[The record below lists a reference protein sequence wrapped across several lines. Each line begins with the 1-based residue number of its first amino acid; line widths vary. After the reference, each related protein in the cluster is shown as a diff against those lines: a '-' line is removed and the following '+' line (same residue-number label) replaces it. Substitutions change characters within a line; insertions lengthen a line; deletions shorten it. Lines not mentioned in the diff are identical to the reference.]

1 MPASNPNRPGHAGL
15 EHVVSTF
22 RIMVAAHSRSAD
34 RVVEALRPF
43 GYQIEVH
50 TDGHSAQRA
59 VSQGVWDLVIGS
71 SDLPHLDGFL
81 LLRTLRTSRETAE
94 TPFLMVVSSLDP
106 DEEVRAFQL
115 GADEV
120 ISETTSGIALR
131 ARVRVLLRLST
142 DRRRLQDEK
151 RMLRIK
157 VVERTRELMEITMAT
172 VAALE
177 KATELSDPET
187 GHHILRVATYS
198 ALIAEEMGFSAEFIE
213 KIRLYAPLHDVG
225 KVGVPDRILK
235 KEDVLTPA
243 EFEEMKRHT
252 RYGYELLAA
261 ARADTMACNIAL
273 CHHERWDGSGYPN
286 GLKGEEIP
294 VEARIVAAADVFDAM
309 ITVRRYKMAIEPDTA
324 MRVITV
330 EMAPRFDPAVLGA
343 FGRRYDQML
352 EFFQNYR

>member
-1 MPASNPNRPGHAGL
+1 MTPRKPTRPDRPGL

-22 RIMVAAHSRSAD
+22 RILVAAHSWTAD
-34 RVVEALRPF
+34 RIVEALRPF
-43 GYQIEVH
+43 GYQIDVL
-50 TDGHSAQRA
+50 TDGHAAQRA
-59 VSQGVWDLVIGS
+59 ISQGAWDLVIGS
-71 SDLPHLDGFL
+71 SDLPNLDGFL
-81 LLRTLRTSRETAE
+81 LLRTLRTSRDIAE

-106 DEEVRAFQL
+106 DEEVKAFQL

-120 ISETTSGIALR
+120 ISEATSGIALR

-142 DRRRLQDEK
+142 YRRRLQNEK
-151 RMLRIK
+151 RMLGIK
-157 VVERTRELMEITMAT
+157 VAERTRELMEITMAT

-198 ALIAEEMGFSAEFIE
+198 ALIAEEMGLSAEFIE

-235 KEDVLTPA
+235 KEDVLTPD

-252 RYGYELLAA
+252 QYGYELLAA
-261 ARADTMACNIAL
+261 ARADAMACNIAL

-286 GLKGEEIP
+286 GLKGEKIP
-294 VEARIVAAADVFDAM
+294 VEARIVAVADVFDAM
-309 ITVRRYKMAIEPDTA
+309 ITVRRYKAAIGPDTA
-324 MRVITV
+324 TQIITV

-343 FGRRYDQML
+343 FSRRYDQML
-352 EFFQNYR
+352 EFFRSYR

>member
-1 MPASNPNRPGHAGL
+1 MASPNSKRSGQPTL
-15 EHVVSTF
+15 EHILSTF
-22 RIMVAAHSRSAD
+22 RIMVAAHQWSAE
-34 RVVEALRPF
+34 RVVEALAPF
-43 GYQIEVH
+43 GYQIEVF

-59 VSQGVWDLVIGS
+59 LTQGTWDLVIGS

-81 LLRTLRTSRETAE
+81 LLRSLRTSREMAE

-106 DEEVRAFQL
+106 DEEVKAFQL

-120 ISETTSGIALR
+120 ISEATSGIALR

-142 DRRRLQDEK
+142 YRRRLQNEK
-151 RMLRIK
+151 RMLGIK
-157 VVERTRELMEITMAT
+157 VAERTRELMEITMAT

-177 KATELSDPET
+177 KATELSDSET

-198 ALIAEEMGFSAEFIE
+198 GLIAEEMGLSLEFIE

-235 KEDVLTPA
+235 KEDVLTPE

-252 RYGYELLAA
+252 LYGYELLAA
-261 ARADTMACNIAL
+261 ARADAMACNIAL

-286 GLKGEEIP
+286 GLKGERIP
-294 VEARIVAAADVFDAM
+294 IEARIVAAADVFDAM
-309 ITVRRYKMAIEPDTA
+309 TTVRRYKSAIEPETA
-324 MRVITV
+324 LRTMTG
-330 EMAPRFDPAVLGA
+330 EMATRFDPTVLSA
-343 FGRRYDQML
+343 LQRQYSRMI
-352 EFFQNYR
+352 EFFKTLR